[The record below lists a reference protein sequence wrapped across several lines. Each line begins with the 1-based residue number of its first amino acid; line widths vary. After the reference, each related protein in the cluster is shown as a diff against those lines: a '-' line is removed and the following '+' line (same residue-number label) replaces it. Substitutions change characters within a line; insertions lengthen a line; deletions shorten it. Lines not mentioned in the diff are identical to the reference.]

1 MLEFADL
8 FLITEIPAW
17 LTANM
22 DVLRPKVGLGLQVD
36 REEQI

>member
-1 MLEFADL
+1 MVEFADS

-22 DVLRPKVGLGLQVD
+22 DVLRRKVGQGLQVD